1 MVILQVFN
9 IKTLKRGR
17 EGVVCPAVEA
27 SNASAS
33 VLKWTLGVF
42 VLHWLVCVLVGIT
55 VYILWIDFVGVD
67 GSFPDIM
74 VPLRE
79 TKYLLEPGLIF
90 G

>member
-42 VLHWLVCVLVGIT
+42 VLH
-55 VYILWIDFVGVD
+55 
-67 GSFPDIM
+67 
-74 VPLRE
+74 
-79 TKYLLEPGLIF
+79 
-90 G
+90 